1 MWHGIRINQIVSSV
15 FILTTR
21 IVFCSTNVLSVAAL
35 NATTSISARHN
46 ILSARTP
53 ASYTVT
59 FEAVATDELQE
70 CLWCRLLVHPVN
82 GYVTGNHIPAMN
94 MWTWRM
100 SCRFQGILRNAGLV
114 ICSCD
119 MVLESIVGWR
129 QIAGLCIIAA
139 EQFVP
144 NSSPCFRTVSIGTEH
159 IVFYYSLL
167 PFVVMAER
175 ITKQHHGSAHVWVG
189 LDRNGTPAFCLFQR
203 MHLCCHIRLKQLK
216 QAVLCTHLHQ
226 AIVQWQSCQ
235 GTSFVASYRYRIASW
250 H

>member
-35 NATTSISARHN
+35 NATTSNCARHN

-82 GYVTGNHIPAMN
+82 GYVTVNHIPAMT

-100 SCRFQGILRNAGLV
+100 SCRFQGIFPNAGLV

-119 MVLESIVGWR
+119 MVLESIFGWR

-159 IVFYYSLL
+159 ILAAV
-167 PFVVMAER
+167 R
-175 ITKQHHGSAHVWVG
+175 RHGRTNYQTSSWQ
-189 LDRNGTPAFCLFQR
+189 RTCLGR
-203 MHLCCHIRLKQLK
+203 TRP
-216 QAVLCTHLHQ
+216 
-226 AIVQWQSCQ
+226 
-235 GTSFVASYRYRIASW
+235 
-250 H
+250 

>member
-1 MWHGIRINQIVSSV
+1 MWHGILINQIVSSV

-21 IVFCSTNVLSVAAL
+21 NVFCSTNVLSVAAF

-82 GYVTGNHIPAMN
+82 GYVTVNHIPAMT

-100 SCRFQGILRNAGLV
+100 SCRFQGILPNAGLV
-114 ICSCD
+114 ICSGD
-119 MVLESIVGWR
+119 MVLESIFGWR

-144 NSSPCFRTVSIGTEH
+144 NSSPCFRTVSTGTEH
-159 IVFYYSLL
+159 ILTAVRRHGRTNDQTLTSY
-167 PFVVMAER
+167 
-175 ITKQHHGSAHVWVG
+175 HGSAHVWVG

-203 MHLCCHIRLKQLK
+203 MHLCCHIRLKQ
-216 QAVLCTHLHQ
+216 AALCTHLHQ

-235 GTSFVASYRYRIASW
+235 GTCRPTSFVASCPYRIASW

>member
-1 MWHGIRINQIVSSV
+1 MCSSNRNNEMWHVIRINQIVSSV

-59 FEAVATDELQE
+59 VEAVATDELQE

-82 GYVTGNHIPAMN
+82 GYVTVNNIPAMT

-100 SCRFQGILRNAGLV
+100 SCRFQGILPNAGLV

-119 MVLESIVGWR
+119 MVLGASLVGGKS
-129 QIAGLCIIAA
+129 QVCALLL
-139 EQFVP
+139 Q
-144 NSSPCFRTVSIGTEH
+144 NSLYQTLRHVS
-159 IVFYYSLL
+159 
-167 PFVVMAER
+167 
-175 ITKQHHGSAHVWVG
+175 
-189 LDRNGTPAFCLFQR
+189 
-203 MHLCCHIRLKQLK
+203 
-216 QAVLCTHLHQ
+216 
-226 AIVQWQSCQ
+226 VQ
-235 GTSFVASYRYRIASW
+235 
-250 H
+250 